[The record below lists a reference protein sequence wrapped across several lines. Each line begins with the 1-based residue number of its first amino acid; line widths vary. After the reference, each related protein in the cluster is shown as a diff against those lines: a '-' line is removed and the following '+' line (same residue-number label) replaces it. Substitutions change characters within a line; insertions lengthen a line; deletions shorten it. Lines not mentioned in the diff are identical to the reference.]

1 MTNLLRFRSFLMAL
15 SLVSFVAIAQDVEE
29 VTEVDADS
37 DESIEEVITT
47 GSRIARNPL
56 EMAQPITI
64 ISGDEIRQRAYTNA
78 ASALTDLPEV
88 GSVNSLSGDQSSMGA
103 GQQVAANFGLG
114 SSRTVTLVNGR
125 RFVGSQ
131 SPTGGAGL
139 GLAVDLNNI
148 PSAMIDRIEVVP
160 VGGAAV
166 YGADAI
172 AGVVNFILKDD
183 FEGAEISV
191 NQYDY
196 AGMDT
201 DNSFNLTIG
210 GNFADGRGNIVLNAQ
225 VEDKGQVFYDQA
237 NQRIQNCLGGFW
249 YENPNDSGQDIYATL
264 GHTYQKALESTRG
277 ASLQDANG
285 YRSYGDLNGDLCPH
299 LVSNPVEGLL
309 TAMGD
314 NEVGA
319 VGYSGN
325 GNLNLNGSAPLWY
338 IFGAPGQ
345 LTAMD
350 PGVPYGR
357 NYYTRGSSIYN
368 IQDNKILRAG
378 FERKNISVFVKY
390 DINDDHQMYFD
401 VYNNSFKAE
410 DDGSS
415 SSAHYSDYWFGYV
428 DRDNCNAGGYVAPW
442 AGATYNGD
450 GTGTAANCWTLSGSI
465 PIYTNDPFLTP
476 NSVAIMEGLGYSATS
491 PGYLQ
496 KLHVDLSPT
505 LRGDGFNNESTT
517 QFYSMGVTGNFDS
530 MGRDFNYEIGYSWGE
545 TRIMADEPFVVGARF
560 AAAMDYDINPDT
572 GEIDCRFNYDP
583 TYRLPATPAFA
594 YDSSWGSYLAGGI
607 GLGSVGDC
615 APYNV
620 MGFNNPENAA
630 AKEYFTSVATS
641 GSTLNQMS
649 MFGSISGSIIDL
661 PAGPLEFVL
670 GFDNRKE
677 TADYLADQM
686 ALLSVAIRGSQTES
700 TNGQFN
706 IDSKYI
712 ELSIPVVSD
721 MPFAQDVRVDYGYR
735 ELENTNSL
743 RTNKYDVD
751 ALSIFWRIND
761 EIAVR
766 ASEQTTTKSP
776 NIDDLYGP
784 LNPSFQQAEDPC
796 DARYVAD
803 GDFPANRAANCASIG
818 IDTSTFRSF
827 VAGGTV
833 QGVSGGNPR
842 LLDESGETNSYGII
856 YTPSNDFFDAIGN
869 VSMSADYIEI
879 LLTDY
884 VTTFAL
890 IDFMEA
896 CYDAA
901 SFPNNFCD
909 SFTRDPE
916 TNQVNG
922 FSVGAG
928 NAGTIDFGTYIYRI
942 NWDKDFS
949 IGNLSLAWRGY
960 QQDKRNQADS
970 GDPADLV
977 DKTGYASD
985 PEWVQDLTIGLA
997 KNDHFAYYKMD
1008 FVDGG
1013 YINKQQTDIRADRY
1027 IGASG
1032 QPMTEYDGYF
1042 TDTIGYVYTPT
1053 EDITLAIRVSN
1064 PLDHDGSEDRYQ
1076 VERGTLLIG
1085 RTISTSFSIKF

>member
-1 MTNLLRFRSFLMAL
+1 MAL

-78 ASALTDLPEV
+78 ASALIDLPEV
-88 GSVNSLSGDQSSMGA
+88 GSVNSLSGDQAGLGA
-103 GQQVAANFGLG
+103 GQQVAANFGLE
-114 SSRTVTLVNGR
+114 SDRTVTLVNGR

-131 SPTGGAGL
+131 SPTGGAGS

-148 PSAMIDRIEVVP
+148 PSALIDRIEVVP

-183 FEGAEISV
+183 FEGAEITV

-225 VEDKGQVFYDQA
+225 VEEKGQVFYDQA
-237 NQRIQNCLGGFW
+237 NQRIQKCLDGFW
-249 YENPNDSGQDIYATL
+249 YENPNDAGQDIYATL
-264 GHTYQKALESTRG
+264 GHTYQKTLEATRG
-277 ASLQDANG
+277 ASYQDANG
-285 YRSYGDLNGDLCPH
+285 YRSYGDTTGDICGRLI
-299 LVSNPVEGLL
+299 SNPVEGLL
-309 TAMGD
+309 TAYGD

-319 VGYSGN
+319 VGYAGN
-325 GNLNLNGSAPLWY
+325 GNLNYSGTNPLWY
-338 IFGAPGQ
+338 YFGAPGDLQ
-345 LTAMD
+345 PMD
-350 PGVPYGR
+350 AGVPYGK
-357 NYYTRGSSIYN
+357 NYYTKNAGVYN
-368 IQDNKILRAG
+368 TFLNDILRAG
-378 FERKNISVFVKY
+378 FERRNISVFVKY

-401 VYNNSFKAE
+401 AYNNAFDAE
-410 DDGSS
+410 DDGTYN
-415 SSAHYSDYWFGYV
+415 SAHYSDYWFGYV

-442 AGATYNGD
+442 AGATYYGD
-450 GTGTAANCWTLSGSI
+450 GSGTAANCWTLAGSI
-465 PIYTNDPFLTP
+465 PVYTDDPFLTP
-476 NSVAIMEGLGYSATS
+476 NSVAIMEGFGYSSTVPA
-491 PGYLQ
+491 YMQ
-496 KLHVDLSPT
+496 KLHMDLAPT
-505 LRGDGFNNESTT
+505 LRGDGFDNESTT
-517 QFYSMGVTGNFDS
+517 QFYSTGVSGNFDS
-530 MGRDFNYEIGYSWGE
+530 MGRNFTYEVGYSWGE
-545 TRIMADEPFVVGARF
+545 TRVISQAPFVVGARF
-560 AAAMDYDINPDT
+560 AAAMDYGINPAT
-572 GEIDCRFNYDP
+572 GEIDCRFNYDE
-583 TYRLPATPAFA
+583 TYSLPATPAFA
-594 YDSSWGSYLAGGI
+594 YDESWGSYLAGGI
-607 GLGSVGDC
+607 GLGAVGDC
-615 APYNV
+615 KPYNAF
-620 MGFNNPENAA
+620 GFNNPENGP
-630 AKEYFTSVATS
+630 AKEYFTSVAS
-641 GSTLNQMS
+641 EGATLNQTS
-649 MFGSISGSIIDL
+649 TFASLSGTIVDL
-661 PAGPLEFVL
+661 PAGPLEFVV

-677 TADYLADQM
+677 KADHLADQM
-686 ALLSVAIRGSQTES
+686 ALLSVAMRGSQTRS
-700 TNGQFN
+700 TSGSFN

-735 ELENTNSL
+735 ELENTNTL

-761 EIAVR
+761 EFAVR
-766 ASEQTTTKSP
+766 ASEQSSTKSP

-784 LNPSFQQAEDPC
+784 LNPSYQQAQDPC
-796 DARYVAD
+796 DARYVDD
-803 GDFPANRAANCASIG
+803 GDFPANRAANCAAIG

-833 QGVSGGNPR
+833 QGYSGGNPR
-842 LLDESGETNSYGII
+842 LLDETGDTNSYGIV
-856 YTPSNDFFDAIGN
+856 YTPSNDFMDDIGN
-869 VSMSADYIEI
+869 ITISADYIEI
-879 LLTDY
+879 MLTDY
-884 VTTFAL
+884 VTTFTL
-890 IDFMEA
+890 LDFMEA

-922 FSVGAG
+922 FSTGAG
-928 NAGTIDFGTYIYRI
+928 HAGTIDFGTYIYRI
-942 NWDKDFS
+942 NWDKEFS
-949 IGNLSLAWRGY
+949 FGNLSASWRGY

-997 KNDHFAYYKMD
+997 KDDHFAYYKMD

-1032 QPMTEYDGYF
+1032 QAMTEYDGYF

-1053 EDITLAIRVSN
+1053 DDITLAIRINN

-1076 VERGTLLIG
+1076 VERGIQLIG

>member
-1 MTNLLRFRSFLMAL
+1 MTNLLRFKSFLMAL

-88 GSVNSLSGDQSSMGA
+88 GSVNSLAGDQGGLGA

-131 SPTGGAGL
+131 SPTGGAGT

-172 AGVVNFILKDD
+172 AGVVNFVLKDD
-183 FEGAEISV
+183 FEGAEISI

-210 GNFADGRGNIVLNAQ
+210 GNFADGKGNIVLNAQ
-225 VEDKGQVFYDQA
+225 VEEKGQVFYDQA
-237 NQRIQNCLGGFW
+237 NQRIQNCTAGFW
-249 YENPNDSGQDIYATL
+249 YENPNDSGQDLYATM
-264 GHTYQKALESTRG
+264 GHVYDAALEPTRG
-277 ASLQDANG
+277 GALQDANG
-285 YRSYGDLNGDLCPH
+285 RRAFGDTGDLCPV
-299 LVSNPVEGLL
+299 LISNPVEGLL
-309 TAMGD
+309 TS
-314 NEVGA
+314 
-319 VGYSGN
+319 VGYNEAGAIGTWWN
-325 GNLNLNGSAPLWY
+325 GNLNQYYGSGDPMWY
-338 IFGAPGQ
+338 TFGAPGE
-345 LTAMD
+345 LTSVD
-350 PGVPYGR
+350 PGIPYGR
-357 NYYTRGSSIYN
+357 YYYTRGAGIYN
-368 IQDNKILRAG
+368 IQDNRILRAG
-378 FERKNISVFVKY
+378 FERRNISVFVKY

-401 VYNNSFKAE
+401 VYNNSFYAE

-415 SSAHYSDYWFGYV
+415 SSAHYSDYWFGRV
-428 DRDNCNAGGYVAPW
+428 DSDNCNAGG
-442 AGATYNGD
+442 
-450 GTGTAANCWTLSGSI
+450 NCWSLSGSI
-465 PIYTNDPFLTP
+465 PIYTTDPYLTA
-476 NSVAIMEGLGYSATS
+476 NSVAIMEAAGFSATN
-491 PGYLQ
+491 PAMLQ

-505 LRGDGFNNESTT
+505 LRGDGFNNESDTE
-517 QFYSMGVTGNFDS
+517 FYSMGITGEFDS
-530 MGRDFNYEIGYSWGE
+530 MGRDFSYEVGYSWGE
-545 TRIMADEPFVVGARF
+545 TMIGSQAPFVVGARF
-560 AAAMDYDINPDT
+560 AAAMDYGINPAT
-572 GEIDCRFNYDP
+572 GEIDCRFNYDE
-583 TYRLPATPAFA
+583 TYELPSLAVYNQDGSTDPL
-594 YDSSWGSYLAGGI
+594 SSVAWGGGV
-607 GLGSVGDC
+607 GLGAVGSC

-620 MGFNNPENAA
+620 MGFNNPSNAA
-630 AKEYFTSVATS
+630 AKEYFTSVSTEGA
-641 GSTLNQMS
+641 TLNQTS
-649 MFGSISGSIIDL
+649 MFGSISGSIVDL
-661 PAGPLEFVL
+661 PAGPVEFVL

-677 TADYLADQM
+677 KADFLADQF
-686 ALLSVAIRGSQTES
+686 ALLSIAIRGSQTES

-721 MPFAQDVRVDYGYR
+721 MPFAQDVRIDYGYR
-735 ELENTNSL
+735 ELENTNTL

-761 EIAVR
+761 ELAVR
-766 ASEQTTTKSP
+766 ASEQTSTKSP

-784 LNPSFQQAEDPC
+784 LNPSFQQALDPC
-796 DARYVAD
+796 DSRYVAD
-803 GDFPANRAANCASIG
+803 GDFPANRAANCAAIG
-818 IDTSTFRSF
+818 IDTTTFRSF

-833 QGVSGGNPR
+833 QGQSGGNPR
-842 LLDESGETNSYGII
+842 LLDESGETNSYGIV
-856 YTPSNDFFDAIGN
+856 YTPTNDFLDDIGN
-869 VSMSADYIEI
+869 LTFSADYIEI

-909 SFTRDPE
+909 SFTRGDDG
-916 TNQVNG
+916 QVTS

-949 IGNLSLAWRGY
+949 IGNVSMAWRGY

-977 DKTGYASD
+977 DRTGYASD
-985 PEWVQDLTIGLA
+985 PEWVQDLTIGYA
-997 KNDHFAYYKMD
+997 RDDHFAYYKMD

-1013 YINKQQTDIRADRY
+1013 YINKQNTDERADRY
-1027 IGASG
+1027 IGAAG
-1032 QPMTEYDGYF
+1032 QVMTEYDGYF
-1042 TDTIGYVYTPT
+1042 TDTLGYVYTPT

-1064 PLDHDGSEDRYQ
+1064 PFDHDGSEDRYQ
-1076 VERGTLLIG
+1076 VERGIQLIG